1 MQRILC
7 LMALMDTVIAQW
19 GYNQHGI
26 GGFGN
31 PPPYPP
37 PNNNVG
43 VGYPTAYGLW
53 HGRGSNTNNGGSN
66 QGSGLSSSVRCLNGG
81 AHIGQCRLDN
91 DAICTALGGG
101 CIHGA
106 CCTTP
111 FIGVMSSTTSGPEVD
126 GEVTRKPKKHTAP
139 PPSAEEDLED
149 KVDKLELAE
158 LRRIVENARTTSVPA
173 PEVWSPSR
181 LQCRS
186 GLRPIG
192 PCSEDDDCPTLHRC
206 EREKCCYIV

>member
-1 MQRILC
+1 
-7 LMALMDTVIAQW
+7 MDTVIAQW

-53 HGRGSNTNNGGSN
+53 HGRGSNNNNGGSN

-126 GEVTRKPKKHTAP
+126 GEVCLRVVLLVVTYAVQYVVSFFQVTRKPKKHTAP

-149 KVDKLELAE
+149 KVATHHFKGYLSSTAQ
-158 LRRIVENARTTSVPA
+158 V
-173 PEVWSPSR
+173 
-181 LQCRS
+181 
-186 GLRPIG
+186 
-192 PCSEDDDCPTLHRC
+192 
-206 EREKCCYIV
+206 